1 MSLLDPD
8 IDLPF
13 DDDYDEND
21 EDYPRISGSQV
32 APEHAVKGEP
42 EASSTRGRKAGSVA
56 EIEERRRKVFFKLM
70 EGKKINQIALELD
83 VSPQTIQLDKT
94 YIESAAY
101 DAVKSQV
108 GKKSVYITMTCLH
121 VADWVTNQARLIAEG
136 KRVVKKKIRTTDM
149 TTGEPVYQ
157 TIEIEPSISD
167 INTSLKVMLDAAKTK
182 ADIALNNYVFIA
194 ESEALKKLESDVLK
208 IDLDYEDTSQEPTG
222 FVLPPPS
229 SSEQSAKEDISAADK
244 KENNEHNNS
253 QV

>member
-1 MSLLDPD
+1 MSNLLDPD
-8 IDLPF
+8 INLDDLGDDR
-13 DDDYDEND
+13 DDDEDEQEEEEKNID
-21 EDYPRISGSQV
+21 SLNKKARRGGKGSGSTV
-32 APEHAVKGEP
+32 
-42 EASSTRGRKAGSVA
+42 

-70 EGKKINQIALELD
+70 EGKKINQIALELN

-121 VADWVTNQARLIAEG
+121 VADWVTNQARQIAEG

-149 TTGEPVYQ
+149 NTGEPVWQ

-208 IDLDYEDTSQEPTG
+208 IDIDYEDTSQDPTG
-222 FVLPPPS
+222 FVVPELNQQQQQQQQQDNNNNN
-229 SSEQSAKEDISAADK
+229 ENQ
-244 KENNEHNNS
+244 KENNNNKNE
-253 QV
+253 

>member
-1 MSLLDPD
+1 MSNFLDPD
-8 IDLPF
+8 INLP
-13 DDDYDEND
+13 DEEDEEKDND
-21 EDYPRISGSQV
+21 KDIDSLKRARRKGGSTV
-32 APEHAVKGEP
+32 
-42 EASSTRGRKAGSVA
+42 

-70 EGKKINQIALELD
+70 EGKKINQIALELN

-121 VADWVTNQARLIAEG
+121 VADYVTNQARLIAEG

-149 TTGEPVYQ
+149 NTGEPVWQ

-208 IDLDYEDTSQEPTG
+208 IDIDYEDTSQDPTG
-222 FVLPPPS
+222 FVVPELN
-229 SSEQSAKEDISAADK
+229 QQDQQDNNNNNNDNNK
-244 KENNEHNNS
+244 KENSNNKNE
-253 QV
+253 